1 MRPHWPTLTILAVAL
16 WLFSTTA
23 GDQVFV
29 SDMLGEAYDSQA
41 EHFLRGDV
49 NVDGEAIRHEAMIV
63 HGKARMYFGPLPAL
77 LRIPLNFVYP
87 AGRGRWSR
95 ISVFS
100 AAINAHSGLN
110 TLLPNALAK

>member
-1 MRPHWPTLTILAVAL
+1 MRQTWPTLTILAAAL
-16 WLFSTTA
+16 WLFSTT
-23 GDQVFV
+23 GGNQVFV

-63 HGKARMYFGPLPAL
+63 QGKARIWYFGPLPAL

-95 ISVFS
+95 TSVFS
-100 AAINAHSGLN
+100 AAVIALSR
-110 TLLPNALAK
+110 LLH